1 MKNVTQ
7 RPTHETVRLEDMRL
21 FAKVA
26 EVRSFS
32 AAARALRIPKQTV
45 SRRIAEL
52 ERALDVQLVHRT
64 TRRVHLTDVGEAYAQ
79 RCAEVARLADEAN
92 RAITD
97 SHATPR
103 GTLRVT
109 ADPLFGDAFLSE
121 LVLEYAALHSE
132 VSVDVVLTRRRVDL
146 VQEGFDVAFRIGGVD
161 DPSLTG
167 IELGPARVR
176 YCASP
181 GYVSRRGA
189 PETPE
194 DLDGHECV
202 VVGDEAAAPRWPF
215 EGPDGQ
221 LRLVPVRGRL
231 TLTSFAMAH
240 AAARAGLGIAL
251 FPEFA
256 CAEDL
261 RSGALVTVLPA
272 HVVRVGSVWLVHPR
286 ARALTARVRAF
297 VELAVARLRAD
308 PPWVS

>member
-1 MKNVTQ
+1 MTQ

-21 FAKVA
+21 FAKIA

-64 TRRVHLTDVGEAYAQ
+64 TRRVHLTGVGEAYAA

-92 RAITD
+92 RAVTD
-97 SHATPR
+97 SHTTPR

-109 ADPLFGDAFLSE
+109 ADPLFGDAFLGP
-121 LVLEYAALHSE
+121 LVIEYATRHPE
-132 VSVDVVLTRRRVDL
+132 VSVEVALTRRRVDL
-146 VQEGFDVAFRIGGVD
+146 LEEGFDVGFRIGAVE
-161 DPSLTG
+161 DPALAG

-181 GYVSRRGA
+181 EHVAKHGTPQS
-189 PETPE
+189 PEE
-194 DLDGHECV
+194 LAALDCI
-202 VVGDEAAAPRWPF
+202 VVGDANVPTRWPF
-215 EGPDGQ
+215 AGSDGE

-231 TLTSFAMAH
+231 ALTSFAMAH

-251 FPEFA
+251 FPDFA
-256 CAEDL
+256 CMEDL
-261 RSGALVTVLPA
+261 RAGTLVTVLPE
-272 HVVRVGSVWLVHPR
+272 HVVSVGSVWLVHPR
-286 ARALTARVRAF
+286 VRTLTARVRAF
-297 VELAVARLRAD
+297 VDLAVDRLRSA
-308 PPWVS
+308 PPWVV